1 VNGQVPVAHQPSGID
16 RNESVKAMQTSL
28 PVTVLSGFLGSGKT
42 TLLNHAL
49 RNRVGMRIAIIVNDM
64 SEVNIDAER
73 VRAGGPEV
81 LHRDET
87 LVEMS
92 NGCICC
98 TLRGDL
104 LTEVRRLAADGRFDY
119 LIVESTGISE
129 PLPVAAT
136 FDFRD
141 AAGVSLSDVARLDTM
156 LTVVDAANLTRDF
169 ASHDFLRDRGE
180 QRDAQ
185 DQRTLVELLV
195 DQIEFADVIVLN
207 KVTSA
212 GPERLADARRI
223 IRSLNPGARL
233 IETDFCDVPLTDIF
247 NTGLFDFE
255 KARTRPLWVQ
265 ELNGHE
271 NHVPETE
278 EYGIESF
285 VWRARLPFDSG
296 RVRAVLANAMPGVLR
311 AKGWLWTDTDPNLI
325 FEYSVAGGL
334 ADLRPLGRW
343 WAATPQRDWPT
354 IPEAVARIHGNWR
367 APFGDRRQELV
378 FIGKGMNR
386 AAITA
391 ALEACLV
398 PRPRMPIGRKPGLH
412 RNAGLAGYANTPKV
426 LDPSPS

>member
-1 VNGQVPVAHQPSGID
+1 MPT
-16 RNESVKAMQTSL
+16 RL
-28 PVTVLSGFLGSGKT
+28 PVTILSGFLGAGKT
-42 TLLNHAL
+42 TLLTHAL
-49 RNRVGMRIAIIVNDM
+49 RNREGMRIAVIVNDM
-64 SEVNIDAER
+64 SEVNIDAQR
-73 VRAGGPEV
+73 VGSEGPEV

-87 LVEMS
+87 LVEMT

-119 LIVESTGISE
+119 LLVESTGISE

-180 QRDAQ
+180 QRDAE

-207 KVTSA
+207 KVTAA

-223 IRSLNPGARL
+223 IRSLNPGARV
-233 IETDFCDVPLTDIF
+233 IETDFCDVPLTNVFD
-247 NTGLFDFE
+247 TGLFDFE

-271 NHVPETE
+271 DHVPEAE

-285 VWRARLPFDSG
+285 VWRARLPVDA
-296 RVRAVLANAMPGVLR
+296 RRIHAVLAGAMPGVLR
-311 AKGWLWTDTDPNLI
+311 AKGWFWVETDPTLI

-334 ADLRPLGRW
+334 TDIRPLGRW
-343 WAATPQRDWPT
+343 WAAIPQRDWPT
-354 IPEAVARIHGNWR
+354 LGEAVARIHSNWR

-378 FIGKGMNR
+378 FIGTGIDR
-386 AAITA
+386 AALTA

-398 PRPRMPIGRKPGLH
+398 LRPRLSIAPE
-412 RNAGLAGYANTPKV
+412 RNLRDRLAAATRTSAKV
-426 LDPSPS
+426 TFPVDSNKRILR

>member
-1 VNGQVPVAHQPSGID
+1 MPT
-16 RNESVKAMQTSL
+16 RL
-28 PVTVLSGFLGSGKT
+28 PVTILSGFLGAGKT
-42 TLLNHAL
+42 TLLTHAL
-49 RNRVGMRIAIIVNDM
+49 RNREGMRIAVIVNDM
-64 SEVNIDAER
+64 SEVNIDAQR
-73 VRAGGPEV
+73 VGSEGPEV

-87 LVEMS
+87 LVEMT

-104 LTEVRRLAADGRFDY
+104 LTEVRRLAAEGRFDY
-119 LIVESTGISE
+119 LLIESTGISE

-180 QRDAQ
+180 QRDAE

-207 KVTSA
+207 KVTAA
-212 GPERLADARRI
+212 GPERSADARRI
-223 IRSLNPGARL
+223 IRSLNPGARV
-233 IETDFCDVPLTDIF
+233 IETDFCDIPLTDVF
-247 NTGLFDFE
+247 DTGLFDFE

-265 ELNGHE
+265 ELGGYKE
-271 NHVPETE
+271 HVPETE

-285 VWRARLPFDSG
+285 VWRSRLPFDA
-296 RVRAVLANAMPGVLR
+296 RRIHFALAGAMPGVLR
-311 AKGWLWTDTDPNLI
+311 AKGWYWVDTDPNLI

-334 ADLRPLGRW
+334 TDTRPLGRW
-343 WAATPQRDWPT
+343 WAAIPQKDWPT
-354 IPEAVARIHGNWR
+354 ASEALARIHANWR

-378 FIGKGMNR
+378 FIGTGMDR

-398 PRPRMPIGRKPGLH
+398 SRPRLPFAPGRNTHGKSAAARDA
-412 RNAGLAGYANTPKV
+412 RNVSSLQ
-426 LDPSPS
+426 

>member
-1 VNGQVPVAHQPSGID
+1 MPT
-16 RNESVKAMQTSL
+16 RL

-73 VRAGGPEV
+73 VRSGEPEV
-81 LHRDET
+81 LHRDEM
-87 LVEMS
+87 LVEMT

-119 LIVESTGISE
+119 LLVESTGISE

-169 ASHDFLRDRGE
+169 ASHDFLRDHGE
-180 QRDAQ
+180 QRNAE

-207 KVTSA
+207 KVTAA
-212 GPERLADARRI
+212 GAERLGDARRI
-223 IRSLNPGARL
+223 IRSLNPCARL
-233 IETDFCDVPLTDIF
+233 IETDFSDIPLTDVF
-247 NTGLFDFE
+247 DTGLFDFE

-265 ELNGHE
+265 ELNGHKD
-271 NHVPETE
+271 HVPENKQ
-278 EYGIESF
+278 YGIESF
-285 VWRARLPFDSG
+285 VWRARLPFDA
-296 RVRAVLANAMPGVLR
+296 RRIQAVLASAMPGVLR
-311 AKGWLWTDTDPNLI
+311 AKGWLWVETEPDLI

-334 ADLRPLGRW
+334 TDLRPHGRW
-343 WAATPQRDWPT
+343 WGAIPKKDWPT
-354 IPEAVARIHGNWR
+354 DAKVVARIHSNWR
-367 APFGDRRQELV
+367 VPFGDRRQELV
-378 FIGKGMNR
+378 FIGTGMDR

-398 PRPRMPIGRKPGLH
+398 SRPRMPVAWKSNFRRKRAAADDASGGKNIHP
-412 RNAGLAGYANTPKV
+412 R
-426 LDPSPS
+426 

>member
-1 VNGQVPVAHQPSGID
+1 MPT
-16 RNESVKAMQTSL
+16 RL
-28 PVTVLSGFLGSGKT
+28 PVTILSGFLGSGKT

-49 RNRVGMRIAIIVNDM
+49 RNREGMRIAVIVNDM

-73 VRAGGPEV
+73 VRSEGPEV

-87 LVEMS
+87 LIEMT

-104 LTEVRRLAADGRFDY
+104 LTEVRRLAADGHFDY
-119 LIVESTGISE
+119 LLVESTGISE

-141 AAGVSLSDVARLDTM
+141 AAGISLSDVARLDTM

-169 ASHDFLRDRGE
+169 ASHDFLGDRGE
-180 QRDAQ
+180 QRDTE
-185 DQRTLVELLV
+185 DRRSLVELLV

-207 KVTSA
+207 KATTA
-212 GPERLADARRI
+212 GHERLADARRI
-223 IRSLNPGARL
+223 IRSLNPGARV
-233 IETDFCDVPLTDIF
+233 IEANFCDVPLTDVF
-247 NTGLFDFE
+247 ATGLFDFE

-271 NHVPETE
+271 DHASETE

-285 VWRARLPFDSG
+285 VWRARLPCDA
-296 RVRAVLANAMPGVLR
+296 RRIHAVLTGALPGVLR
-311 AKGWLWTDTDPNLI
+311 AKGWFWVESDPNLI

-334 ADLRPLGRW
+334 TDIHPLGRW
-343 WAATPQRDWPT
+343 WAATPQKDWPT
-354 IPEAVARIHGNWR
+354 GTEAVARIHTNWR

-378 FIGKGMNR
+378 FIGSGIDR
-386 AAITA
+386 VAIEA
-391 ALEACLV
+391 ALEQCLV
-398 PRPRMPIGRKPGLH
+398 SRPQMPFAQA
-412 RNAGLAGYANTPKV
+412 RN
-426 LDPSPS
+426 

>member
-1 VNGQVPVAHQPSGID
+1 LD
-16 RNESVKAMQTSL
+16 RNESVTTMPNKL
-28 PVTVLSGFLGSGKT
+28 PVTILSGFLGAGKT
-42 TLLNHAL
+42 TLLNQAL
-49 RNRVGMRIAIIVNDM
+49 RNRAGMRIAVIVNDM

-73 VRAGGPEV
+73 VRSEGPEV
-81 LHRDET
+81 LRRDET
-87 LVEMS
+87 LVEMT

-119 LIVESTGISE
+119 LLVESTGISE

-169 ASHDFLRDRGE
+169 ASHDFLHDRGE
-180 QRDAQ
+180 QRDAG
-185 DQRTLVELLV
+185 DRRTLVELLV

-207 KVTSA
+207 KVSAA

-223 IRSLNPGARL
+223 IRSLNPGARV
-233 IETDFCDVPLTDIF
+233 IETDFCDVPLTDVF
-247 NTGLFDFE
+247 DTGLFDFE

-265 ELNGHE
+265 ELNGHQD
-271 NHVPETE
+271 HVPETE

-285 VWRARLPFDSG
+285 VWRGRLPFDA
-296 RVRAVLANAMPGVLR
+296 RRIRAVLAGAMPGVLR
-311 AKGWLWTDTDPNLI
+311 AKGWFWVETDPNLI

-334 ADLRPLGRW
+334 TDIHPLGRW
-343 WAATPQRDWPT
+343 WAATPQKDWPT
-354 IPEAVARIHGNWR
+354 GAEAVARIHGNWR

-378 FIGKGMNR
+378 FIGTGLDR
-386 AAITA
+386 AAVTA

-398 PRPRMPIGRKPGLH
+398 SRPRMPLHPGRNVH
-412 RNAGLAGYANTPKV
+412 A
-426 LDPSPS
+426 S